1 MPVLE
6 ENLGIKED
14 QASSTG
20 PGCWGGLGRDAGGGL
35 GEHQERQPHK
45 RGHPPAAPVFPP
57 LAGSQGSAVIPD

>member
-20 PGCWGGLGRDAGGGL
+20 PGCWGGGLGRDAGGGWESTRRGSHTNEDTL
-35 GEHQERQPHK
+35 QPL
-45 RGHPPAAPVFPP
+45 RFSLRSLDLRDQP
-57 LAGSQGSAVIPD
+57 